1 MKPNE
6 LPDWLVPIKL
16 AKKLKR
22 IGFNTNTLFLYNEE
36 DEPKVMFGLNTFEE
50 VDGQSNLEIEQLYF
64 YQEADMESYECIL
77 PTWEQVFE
85 WFRKKGL
92 FSYIDKLNL
101 AKNKEVYKFYVKGKN
116 NIISDSFSSYEES
129 REALLNK
136 LIKIHEL

>member
-1 MKPNE
+1 MKPNKF
-6 LPDWLVPIKL
+6 PTWLVPIKL
-16 AKKLKR
+16 SKKLKK
-22 IGFNTNTLFLYNEE
+22 IGFDAETLFLYNEE
-36 DEPKVMFGLNTFEE
+36 EPKDPKIYLGLENED
-50 VDGQSNLEIEQLYF
+50 VDALDIEIDDLYF
-64 YQEADMESYECIL
+64 YSEADMESYECIL

-129 REALLNK
+129 RVALVNK

>member
-6 LPDWLVPIKL
+6 LPNWLVPIKL

-64 YQEADMESYECIL
+64 YQESDMESYECIL

-85 WFRKKGL
+85 WFRNKGL

-136 LIKIHEL
+136 LIKIYEL